1 MRKRESYRICYII
14 LHYIRQAS
22 SSHNQ
27 SSLVLVSDCDCDLS
41 DQKLESKEGDGDN
54 VYITFVESVQRQ
66 INWKYCLCFSA
77 PLIYLY
83 NQQKHFQNM
92 LFLYSYTFFSFSWK
106 KNFSLINSI
115 CHQNLRFVIYDIDDD
130 SGDLSSQDPLGTAEC
145 RLGQVG
151 VVFHLASSSPSPS
164 SSNSSAV

>member
-1 MRKRESYRICYII
+1 MST
-14 LHYIRQAS
+14 LH
-22 SSHNQ
+22 
-27 SSLVLVSDCDCDLS
+27 L
-41 DQKLESKEGDGDN
+41 QKVCMGTG
-54 VYITFVESVQRQ
+54 Q

-151 VVFHLASSSPSPS
+151 VVFHLTLSSPSLSSSSSSSPSPS
-164 SSNSSAV
+164 SSNSSAVQSPGWNRYHLLILSGQCQLFFGVVFSRRC